1 MPLMLPEEFLNF
13 GEDAWLEAVDRA
25 LKGAPRS
32 RLTGRTDDGLE
43 IHPLYRQRSDARP
56 LATRKAQTPWE
67 IIQRIDLPNPSMAN
81 AQILEDLKDGADGI
95 EVIFATSTIS
105 VGQGVR
111 VDDLS
116 GMERLFD
123 GVLLDLIRL
132 RLGAGHET
140 SSIVT
145 MMLAYAE
152 RSGIDPAKLRLSA
165 GLDLFGWVA
174 RRGQFRSDF
183 EAVEERIFDLVHFL
197 KGQNLKYEFF
207 CADGRV
213 WHGAG
218 ATPAQEMACAFAN
231 ALYCLRFLERAG
243 IDPSDWSSWINF
255 TLIADADQV
264 GTIAKARAARRIWAR
279 ILDACGLPQKPM
291 SLHMS
296 TSRRMLTANDPWVNL
311 LRTTVAAFSAGVGGA
326 DSVTVLP
333 FTMALGLPDG
343 FARRLARNTQAML
356 IEESNLHQVADPSA
370 GSGAIEARTDD
381 LVEAAWARLQE
392 IEAEGGIWKS
402 LVDGKIQSRIA
413 TSLEALNKAVATRK
427 KPITGVSEY
436 PDLKETPVPVLDDTL
451 DDVAPLNHH
460 VDLPHAGKGERTAAM
475 KEAFLGGSSLA
486 VAIATHPH
494 AEKPVRIDK
503 VPLIRLS
510 EEFEEL
516 RELAAVSRAGTPPIV
531 FLACLGP
538 LAQFTARATW
548 TSNVFAAGGIASVGG
563 EPQSGL
569 DDLVAA
575 FKASGAKIAVLVSSD
590 TVYESDAESAARA
603 LKDAG
608 ADYLYLA
615 GKPGDMEEK
624 LRAAGVDTFVY
635 AGCSVLDL
643 LHEAQARIGL
653 VDIEEVPA

>member
-1 MPLMLPEEFLNF
+1 MPLILPEDFLSF
-13 GEDAWLEAVDRA
+13 DEKAWLEAVDGA

-32 RLTGRTDDGLE
+32 RLTGRTDDGLAIE
-43 IHPLYRQRSDARP
+43 PLYRQRSDARP
-56 LATRKAQTPWE
+56 LATRKAQTPWA
-67 IIQRIDLPNPSMAN
+67 IIQRIDLPNPSAAN

-95 EVIFATSTIS
+95 EIVLATSAIS
-105 VGQGVR
+105 GGQGVR

-116 GMERLFD
+116 GMEQLFD

-145 MMLAYAE
+145 MLLAYAD
-152 RSGIDPAKLRLSA
+152 RKGIDPATLRVSA

-183 EAVEERIFDLVHFL
+183 ERVEDRVFDLLHFL
-197 KGQNLKYEFF
+197 KGQNLRYEFF

-213 WHGAG
+213 WHGGG
-218 ATPAQEMACAFAN
+218 ATPAQELACAFAS
-231 ALYCLRFLERAG
+231 ALYCLRFLERTG
-243 IDPSDWSSWINF
+243 IDPAEWSDWINF

-279 ILDACGLPQKPM
+279 ILDACGLPQNPM
-291 SLHMS
+291 SLHMP

-326 DSVTVLP
+326 DSVSVLP
-333 FTMALGLPDG
+333 FTMAMGLPDG
-343 FARRLARNTQAML
+343 FARRLARNTQSML

-370 GSGAIEARTDD
+370 GSGAIEARTDG
-381 LVEAAWARLQE
+381 LVEAAWTQLQE

-413 TSLEALNKAVATRK
+413 VSLASLQKAVATRK
-427 KPITGVSEY
+427 RPITGVSEY

-460 VDLPHAGKGERTAAM
+460 VDLPPPGKGERTAAM
-475 KEAFLGGSSLA
+475 KQAFDGGASLA

-494 AEKPVRIDK
+494 AEKPVLIDK
-503 VPLIRLS
+503 VPQIRLS
-510 EEFEEL
+510 EPFEEL
-516 RELAAVSRAGTPPIV
+516 REAAAVSRAGTPPIV

-563 EPQSGL
+563 EAQPGIEE
-569 DDLVAA
+569 LVAA
-575 FKASGAKIAVLVSSD
+575 FKASGAKLAVLVSSD
-590 TVYESDAESAARA
+590 KVYESDAEEAARA
-603 LKDAG
+603 LKGAG

-615 GKPGDMEEK
+615 GKPGEMEEK
-624 LRAAGVDTFVY
+624 LRIAGVDTFVY
-635 AGCSVLDL
+635 AGCNVLDL

-653 VDIEEVPA
+653 VDIEEVTA

>member
-1 MPLMLPEEFLNF
+1 MPLILPEDFLSFDEN
-13 GEDAWLEAVDRA
+13 AWLEAVDRA

-43 IHPLYRQRSDARP
+43 IQPLYPQRSEARP
-56 LATRKAQTPWE
+56 LATRKAQTPWA
-67 IIQRIDLPNPSMAN
+67 IIQRIDLPNPSAAN
-81 AQILEDLKDGADGI
+81 AQILEDLKEGAEGI
-95 EVIFATSTIS
+95 EVVLATSTTS
-105 VGQGVR
+105 GGQGVR

-116 GMERLFD
+116 GMEQLFD

-145 MMLAYAE
+145 MLLAYAE
-152 RSGIDPAKLRLSA
+152 RKDIDPAKLQLSA

-183 EAVEERIFDLVHFL
+183 ERVEERIFDLLHFL

-218 ATPAQEMACAFAN
+218 ATPAQELACAFAN

-243 IDPSDWSSWINF
+243 IDPAEWSDWINF
-255 TLIADADQV
+255 TLVADADQV

-291 SLHMS
+291 SLHMT

-333 FTMALGLPDG
+333 FTMAMGLPDG
-343 FARRLARNTQAML
+343 FARRLARNTQSML

-370 GSGAIEARTDD
+370 GSGAIEARTDG
-381 LVEAAWARLQE
+381 LVEAAWAQLQE

-402 LVDGKIQSRIA
+402 LVDGKIQNRIA
-413 TSLEALNKAVATRK
+413 VSLASLQKAVATRK
-427 KPITGVSEY
+427 KPITGVSEF
-436 PDLKETPVPVLDDTL
+436 PDLKETPVAVLDDTQ

-460 VDLPHAGKGERTAAM
+460 VDLPPPGEGKYAAAM

-486 VAIATHPH
+486 VAIETRPH
-494 AEKPVRIDK
+494 ADNPVRIDK
-503 VPLIRLS
+503 VPQIRLS
-510 EEFEEL
+510 EPFEEL
-516 RELAAVSRAGTPPIV
+516 REAAAVSRAGTPPVV

-548 TSNVFAAGGIASVGG
+548 TSNVFAAGGVASVGG
-563 EPQSGL
+563 EAHSGL
-569 DDLVAA
+569 DELVAA
-575 FKASGAKIAVLVSSD
+575 FKASGAKLAVLVSSD
-590 TVYESDAESAARA
+590 TIYESDGETAARA
-603 LKDAG
+603 LKEAG

-615 GKPGDMEEK
+615 GKPGAMEEK
-624 LRAAGVDTFVY
+624 LRAAGVDTFVF
-635 AGCSVLDL
+635 AGCDVLEL
-643 LHEAQARIGL
+643 LREAQGRIGL

>member
-1 MPLMLPEEFLNF
+1 MPLILPEDFLSF
-13 GEDAWLEAVDRA
+13 DEKAWLEAVDRA

-32 RLTGRTDDGLE
+32 RLTGRTADGLE
-43 IHPLYRQRSDARP
+43 IQPLYRQRSDVRP
-56 LATRKAQTPWE
+56 LATRKAQKPWE
-67 IIQRIDLPNPSMAN
+67 IIQRIELPNLAAAN

-95 EVIFATSTIS
+95 EVVLATSAIS
-105 VGQGVR
+105 GGQGVR

-116 GMERLFD
+116 GMEQLLD

-132 RLGAGHET
+132 RFGAGHET
-140 SSIVT
+140 SSVVT

-152 RSGIDPAKLRLSA
+152 RKGIDPAKLKISG

-183 EAVEERIFDLVHFL
+183 ERVEDRILDLLHFL
-197 KGQNLKYEFF
+197 KGNGLTYEFF

-213 WHGAG
+213 WHGGG
-218 ATPAQEMACAFAN
+218 ATAAQELACVFAN
-231 ALYCLRFLERAG
+231 ALFCLRFLERAG
-243 IDPSDWSSWINF
+243 IDPSDWSDWINF

-264 GTIAKARAARRIWAR
+264 GTIAKARAGRRIWAR

-291 SLHMS
+291 SLHMQ
-296 TSRRMLTANDPWVNL
+296 TSRRMMTCNDPWVNL

-326 DSVTVLP
+326 DTVTILP
-333 FTMALGLPDG
+333 FTMAIGLPDG

-370 GSGAIEARTDD
+370 GSGAIEARTDG
-381 LVEAAWARLQE
+381 LVEAAWAQLQE
-392 IEAEGGIWKS
+392 IEGEGGIWKS

-413 TSLEALNKAVATRK
+413 ISLASLKKEVATRK
-427 KPITGVSEY
+427 RPITGVSEF
-436 PDLKETPVPVLDDTL
+436 PDLKEAPVPVLDDKL
-451 DDVAPLNHH
+451 DDIAPLNDH
-460 VDLPHAGKGERTAAM
+460 VDLPPPGKGERTAAM

-486 VAIATHPH
+486 VAVATHPQ
-494 AEKPVRIDK
+494 AEKPVIVDR
-503 VPLIRLS
+503 VPQVRLS

-516 RELAAVSRAGTPPIV
+516 RETAAVSRAGTPPIV

-563 EPQSGL
+563 EARS
-569 DDLVAA
+569 DIEDLVTA
-575 FKASGAKIAVLVSSD
+575 FKSSGAKLAVLVSSD
-590 TVYESDAESAARA
+590 RIYESDAETAARA
-603 LKDAG
+603 LKGAG

-615 GKPGDMEEK
+615 GKPGDMEDR

-635 AGCSVLDL
+635 AGCNVLDL

-653 VDIEEVPA
+653 VHIEEVPA